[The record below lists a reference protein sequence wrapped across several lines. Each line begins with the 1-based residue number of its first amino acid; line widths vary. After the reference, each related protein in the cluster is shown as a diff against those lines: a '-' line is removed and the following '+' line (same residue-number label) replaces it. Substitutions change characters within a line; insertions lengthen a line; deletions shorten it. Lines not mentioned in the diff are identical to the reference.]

1 MTSVFSNQDL
11 TSIEY
16 GLDFILSHLDKPL
29 GGKQFPWRIMTYL
42 TQGQVQ
48 VSSREEAISE
58 FKKSNLVDCRISI
71 FPFPVPEFNGV
82 NAQVPNGF
90 LSDLDRKKFKTSKA
104 LLQCLYQTLENF
116 KVKLHGANPT
126 VLWSEEGIKYFSLS
140 MRILF

>member
-48 VSSREEAISE
+48 VSSEKRPYQNS
-58 FKKSNLVDCRISI
+58 
-71 FPFPVPEFNGV
+71 
-82 NAQVPNGF
+82 
-90 LSDLDRKKFKTSKA
+90 RKVT
-104 LLQCLYQTLENF
+104 
-116 KVKLHGANPT
+116 
-126 VLWSEEGIKYFSLS
+126 
-140 MRILF
+140 